1 MKSILTEI
9 VLSGGSILFWA
20 LAIPAAAV
28 AFPALA
34 LWKRDRPIRLVLQP
48 GHPRRPDLPTEA
60 RHDHVSQ
67 LAP

>member
-34 LWKRDRPIRLVLQP
+34 LWKRVAALLATGTSPTEC
-48 GHPRRPDLPTEA
+48 RRPSPA
-60 RHDHVSQ
+60 
-67 LAP
+67 AA